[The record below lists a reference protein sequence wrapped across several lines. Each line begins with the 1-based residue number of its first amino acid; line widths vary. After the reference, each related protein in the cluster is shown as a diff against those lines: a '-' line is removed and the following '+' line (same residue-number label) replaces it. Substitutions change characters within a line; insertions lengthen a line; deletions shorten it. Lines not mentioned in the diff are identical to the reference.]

1 MIFFKIFRG
10 KRKKGGKWNREEV
23 FDILKKG
30 KMWKSKRGLVGS
42 YFQSGTGNGRAV
54 IHEKCNFWERSRFS
68 FSLSARVWHPG
79 PGNVAPFWMV
89 PVLVPKK
96 FGPGKKYRSRYRK
109 KMVPEKGSVPV
120 PEKILGTVTLLFGS
134 HHFSSNDFLTSNKT
148 WFMQRQGFGIS
159 DLEIGNPNAG
169 NCLWFTNLKQ
179 SKTLWYLSDLCNSST
194 LAFHS
199 HKT

>member
-1 MIFFKIFRG
+1 MKYVRQWFFLKSSKRG
-10 KRKKGGKWNREEV
+10 KRKKGDKWNREEV
-23 FDILKKG
+23 FDILKRG

-96 FGPGKKYRSRYRK
+96 FGSGKKYRSRYRK
-109 KMVPEKGSVPV
+109 NLVPEKSTGPGTG
-120 PEKILGTVTLLFGS
+120 KILGTVTLWHVDWLF
-134 HHFSSNDFLTSNKT
+134 FSPCICCNV
-148 WFMQRQGFGIS
+148 
-159 DLEIGNPNAG
+159 EIDVLDVAAEFFVR
-169 NCLWFTNLKQ
+169 LL
-179 SKTLWYLSDLCNSST
+179 
-194 LAFHS
+194 
-199 HKT
+199 

>member
-1 MIFFKIFRG
+1 MKYVRQWFFFKSSKRG

-23 FDILKKG
+23 FDILKKV

-96 FGPGKKYRSRYRK
+96 IGPGKKYRYRK
-109 KMVPEKGSVPV
+109 NLVPEKSTGSGTEKNWSRKKVPVPV
-120 PEKILGTVTLLFGS
+120 PEKILGTVTL
-134 HHFSSNDFLTSNKT
+134 
-148 WFMQRQGFGIS
+148 WFMI
-159 DLEIGNPNAG
+159 
-169 NCLWFTNLKQ
+169 CVCK
-179 SKTLWYLSDLCNSST
+179 KTLYCDMNCNPVQKK
-194 LAFHS
+194 L
-199 HKT
+199 